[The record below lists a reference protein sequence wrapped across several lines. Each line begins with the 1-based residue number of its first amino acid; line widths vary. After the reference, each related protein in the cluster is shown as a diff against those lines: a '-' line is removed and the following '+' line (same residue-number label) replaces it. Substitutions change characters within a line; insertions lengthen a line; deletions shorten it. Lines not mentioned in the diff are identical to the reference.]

1 MNLLKLPRR
10 HDRRLFLLLV
20 FPIMVGIIL
29 FASSSTASQA
39 TVQTAKYV
47 MLGPYDSP
55 GWLVLREDVQPI
67 SVSAN
72 NTGTISQVMSLSG
85 LTGPL
90 DAAYHQVNGWHP
102 PTGWF
107 WDQNNTFLYI
117 LFVDGGEKHP
127 VELTVITPLA
137 ASGTVTVT
145 ETTTQTVTVTSTVT
159 NTVTVTSTITP
170 TVTIVRTVIT
180 TVTTVRTCTIVC
192 LP

>member
-1 MNLLKLPRR
+1 M
-10 HDRRLFLLLV
+10 
-20 FPIMVGIIL
+20 I
-29 FASSSTASQA
+29 
-39 TVQTAKYV
+39 
-47 MLGPYDSP
+47 GPYDSP

-107 WDQNNTFLYI
+107 WDQNNTLLYI

-137 ASGTVTVT
+137 SSGTVTVT
-145 ETTTQTVTVTSTVT
+145 ETATQTVIVTETMTVTVT
-159 NTVTVTSTITP
+159 NTVTSTVVSTSTATATVVSVH
-170 TVTIVRTVIT
+170 TVTVST
-180 TVTTVRTCTIVC
+180 TTTTIRTCTIVC